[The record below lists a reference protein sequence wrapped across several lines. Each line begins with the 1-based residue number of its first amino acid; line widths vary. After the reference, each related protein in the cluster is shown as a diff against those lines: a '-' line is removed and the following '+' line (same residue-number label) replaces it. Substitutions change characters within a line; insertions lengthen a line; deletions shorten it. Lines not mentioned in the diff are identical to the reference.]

1 MTPTLTKYQVGWNT
15 NITIPILGNV
25 EPNIRDTFGLTGP
38 KDALVVHTGILRIH
52 ASSVVL
58 AHSET
63 NLDRKHSDLFS

>member
-25 EPNIRDTFGLTGP
+25 EPNIRDTFDLTSP